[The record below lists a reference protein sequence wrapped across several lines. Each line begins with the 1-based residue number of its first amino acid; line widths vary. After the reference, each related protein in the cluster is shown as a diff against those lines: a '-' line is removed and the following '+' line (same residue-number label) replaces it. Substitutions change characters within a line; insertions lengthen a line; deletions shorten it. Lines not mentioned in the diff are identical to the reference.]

1 MKMLG
6 DLRLVRAL
14 SEEQIAATRDPR
26 FAAIAKLPTIEG
38 VVKAGGLL
46 VGTPADIIDQPK
58 AVKKGYPST

>member
-1 MKMLG
+1 
-6 DLRLVRAL
+6 
-14 SEEQIAATRDPR
+14 
-26 FAAIAKLPTIEG
+26 